1 MRRSASRNHEPTART
16 TRLLVLALA
25 ISVTSLA
32 NDVVNLIGWF
42 RAPVS
47 RMYSPTVFHNANVLI
62 LRLELYLMENFRHA
76 FDMESYVYYTQ
87 VMQAETL
94 AAAYR

>member
-1 MRRSASRNHEPTART
+1 MSSPTFFDNAN
-16 TRLLVLALA
+16 LLV
-25 ISVTSLA
+25 
-32 NDVVNLIGWF
+32 
-42 RAPVS
+42 
-47 RMYSPTVFHNANVLI
+47 